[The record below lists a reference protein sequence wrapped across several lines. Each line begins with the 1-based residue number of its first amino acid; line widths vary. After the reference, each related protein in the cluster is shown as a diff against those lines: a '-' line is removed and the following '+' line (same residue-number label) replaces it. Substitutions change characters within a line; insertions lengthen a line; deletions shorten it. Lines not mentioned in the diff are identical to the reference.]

1 MNRID
6 KMLYR
11 NYKIFMMIYLFGS
24 FLMADDL
31 VLSTHKIHFTG
42 QKYFTTSELEDA
54 LGVDNKS
61 FFEFW
66 KQDNPR
72 IKDKLLPTLEESVKS
87 FYASEGFYDAK
98 ISIDETN
105 DTVIVKI
112 KENLPVIIEKIEI
125 DSDYNI
131 STLLTLKEGDIF
143 KAKSFIDIKN
153 KIIAQLL
160 TDGYCSYDLDT
171 KAYVDLDKHSVDI
184 KYHLK
189 RGGICT
195 FGKLSLSGL
204 KTIDDDVVIS
214 RVRALEGKR
223 FNKELVQDTSN
234 NLYALGAFDSVLIN
248 VDRKFY
254 NVIPVDIK
262 LEEIEKPYHMEVG
275 AGYDTYI
282 GPRIHGEITKYNFI
296 RDAQKLRLKA
306 SWSKKEQLL
315 ILNYFRPARFH
326 IFGYYLDIGAD
337 IGYSNLE
344 FEGFKEEKAFSK
356 AYYQYEDEKLKLRF
370 GIATEIILINKLD
383 NLNEGEEL
391 HQAVNEGDFVL
402 TYPYI
407 DIVYDARDS
416 KLNPKYGYY
425 LAGYTEIGLADE
437 DDSNVYMKTLLEAR
451 FIHTFSDLTLSVVG
465 KVGVLDDESGRGL
478 PESKYFFGGG
488 SFSNR
493 AYGFREIGVIL
504 SPTEDTI
511 NGASSMMNLSFEANY
526 PVWGDV
532 YAAVFTDNTMLTDQ
546 SYNFKGDIIS
556 SAGMGIRYMTPI
568 GPFKIDVGFNV
579 NDPSIYGIAFQIGQ
593 SF

>member
-1 MNRID
+1 
-6 KMLYR
+6 MLYR

-54 LGVDNKS
+54 LGIDNKS

-72 IKDKLLPTLEESVKS
+72 IKDKLLPTLEESAKS

-98 ISIDETN
+98 ISIEETN

-112 KENLPVIIEKIEI
+112 KENLPVKIEKIEI
-125 DSDYNI
+125 HSDYNI
-131 STLLTLKEGDIF
+131 SALLTLKEGDIF

-171 KAYVDLDKHSVDI
+171 KAYVDLDKHSVDLNYI
-184 KYHLK
+184 LQK
-189 RGGICT
+189 GETCT
-195 FGKLSLSGL
+195 FGKLSIEGL
-204 KTIDDDVVIS
+204 KSIDKDIVIS
-214 RVRALEGKR
+214 RVRVLEGKR
-223 FNKELVQDTSN
+223 FNKELVQETSN
-234 NLYALGAFDSVLIN
+234 NLYTLGAFDSVLIN

-282 GPRIHGEITKYNFI
+282 GPRVHGEITKFNFMGN
-296 RDAQKLRLKA
+296 AQKLRLKT
-306 SWSKKEQLL
+306 SWSEKEQLL
-315 ILNYFRPARFH
+315 ILDYFKPALFSL
-326 IFGYYLDIGAD
+326 FGYYVDFGIST
-337 IGYSNLE
+337 GYSNLE
-344 FEGFKEEKAFSK
+344 FDGFQEKKLFLKSYLEYK
-356 AYYQYEDEKLKLRF
+356 DEKLTLRS
-370 GIATEIILINKLD
+370 GIAIEPVDIEALD
-383 NLNEGEEL
+383 NLDPDEEL
-391 HQAVNEGDFVL
+391 KQAVNEGLFLIV
-402 TYPYI
+402 YPYV
-407 DIVYDARDS
+407 DITYDARDS

-425 LAGYTEIGLADE
+425 LSGYMEIGLSTD
-437 DDSNVYMKTLLEAR
+437 DDSSVYLKTLLEAR

-465 KVGVLDDESGRGL
+465 KAGVLDMESEQGL
-478 PESKYFFGGG
+478 PESKYFFAGG

-493 AYGFREIGVIL
+493 AYGYNDIGIIV

-511 NGASSMMNLSFEANY
+511 YGASTMANLSLEANY

-532 YAAVFTDNTMLTDQ
+532 YAAVFTDNTILTDQ